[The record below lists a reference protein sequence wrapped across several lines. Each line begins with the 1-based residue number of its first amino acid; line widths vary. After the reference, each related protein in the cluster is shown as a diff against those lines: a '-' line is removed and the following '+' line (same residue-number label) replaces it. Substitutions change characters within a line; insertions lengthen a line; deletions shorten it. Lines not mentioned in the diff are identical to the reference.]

1 MSTEVLPHPN
11 EAPSLVP
18 KPGSVVWEYSGD
30 ARLLTASGYALLLQV
45 SHPTVGAGVS
55 EHSNFKSDPWGRLFR
70 TLDYS
75 YAMVYGGPK
84 MAADIGGRVRE
95 MHRDIKGVK
104 PDGERYHAF
113 EPEAY
118 AWVHATLADAIV
130 RGHEWFGRPMGPDQV
145 EDFYADWRRMGRLVG
160 VREGDLP
167 DGWPAFCAY
176 FDRMAEERLEDN
188 SAVQDVLTSLAE
200 PAEPPIRFLSGAAWR
215 ALRIAPARSTS
226 LATIGMLPPTLR
238 GRFGV
243 RWTKGQERQ
252 LRVLAAASRAVTP
265 LMPSSL
271 RNVGPRY
278 LRWRREALAR
288 GDVAARSRAP
298 RSVATA

>member
-1 MSTEVLPHPN
+1 MSTALPSPD

-18 KPGSVVWEYSGD
+18 KPGSVVWRYSGD
-30 ARLLTASGYALLLQV
+30 ARLLTAAGYALLLQV

-55 EHSNFKSDPWGRLFR
+55 EHSDFKSDPWGRLFR

-84 MAADIGGRVRE
+84 MAADIGRRVRN
-95 MHRDIKGVK
+95 MHKGIKGVK
-104 PDGERYHAF
+104 PDGEPYHAL

-118 AWVHATLADAIV
+118 AWVHATLADSIV
-130 RGHEWFGRPMGPDQV
+130 RGHEWFGSPIPADEV
-145 EDFYADWRRMGRLVG
+145 EDFYEDWRRMGRLVG
-160 VREGDLP
+160 VRESQLP
-167 DGWPAFCAY
+167 EGWQAFCAY
-176 FDRMAEERLEDN
+176 FDRMVEERLEEN
-188 SAVQDVLTSLAE
+188 SAVQDVLASLAE
-200 PAEPPIRFLSGAAWR
+200 PAAPPIPFLSGAAWR

-226 LATIGMLPPTLR
+226 LATVGMLPPVLR
-238 GRFGV
+238 ARFGV
-243 RWTKGQERQ
+243 GWTKGQERQ
-252 LRVLAAASRAVTP
+252 LRALAAASRAVTP

-288 GDVAARSRAP
+288 GDVASPSRAR
-298 RSVATA
+298 RSVATAA